1 MKRLRSHASRR
12 LIGLGPRRR
21 AASSALP
28 LADRLIAGL
37 RAVGSNAFSLGI
49 AALMLVFIGLLMVN
63 FVGQVL
69 QSARLETR
77 RAELEAEVLTIRYE
91 NERLA
96 GLVEYTESPVYAE
109 MVARGQLGYAR
120 EGDVVILSRTE
131 PLSIPEIAAPDEALD
146 PSVVVPQQPENW
158 RLWWQALRGG

>member
-12 LIGLGPRRR
+12 LFGVGPRRR
-21 AASSALP
+21 TGSSATP
-28 LADRLIAGL
+28 LTERLVAGL
-37 RAVGSNAFSLGI
+37 RLVGSNAFSFGV
-49 AALMLVFIGLLMVN
+49 AALMLLFIGLLMIN

-77 RAELEAEVLTIRYE
+77 RAELEAEVLALTHE

-131 PLSIPEIAAPDEALD
+131 PLSVPE
-146 PSVVVPQQPENW
+146 VVVPDETLEPPVVVSQPENW
-158 RLWWQALRGG
+158 RLWWRALLGG